1 MQVVIVESPAKAK
14 TINKYLGGD
23 YKVIASYGHI
33 RDLPPKDGSVRP
45 DENFA
50 MDWEVDA
57 GSQKHLKEIISAL
70 KGADGLILA
79 TDPDREGEAISWHV
93 MDELNRHKALEG
105 IPTKRVTFNAITKNA
120 VLEAMANPRDLDRP
134 LVDAYLARRALDSL
148 VGFTLS
154 PVLWRKLPGS
164 KSAGRVQSVAL
175 RMICDRE
182 LEIEKFKAEEYWTV
196 GAEMA
201 TAAKEGFAARLT
213 HFEGKKLD
221 KFDLNDEAKATRAAA
236 AVRSGSFTVT
246 QVEKKTKQ
254 RRPYAPFTT
263 STLQQDA
270 SRRLYF
276 SARQTMDLAQK
287 LYEGV
292 EIDGETTGL
301 ITYMRTDGVQMDQDA
316 IHSVRGLIADR
327 YGKKFVPEQFRIYK
341 TKAKNAQEAH
351 EAIRP
356 TDVRRTP
363 EMVAKYV
370 SADQLRLYEL
380 IWKRTMASQME
391 SAVVDGVSVVSSTP
405 DGQTQ
410 LRANGSTI
418 VFKGY
423 LEVYDDTPAPVAK
436 KDDKDKKDDGKDAPG
451 DEEDESLGRL
461 LPVMTEG
468 QKLDVL
474 GVTPEQHFTQPPP
487 RFSEASLV
495 KSLEE
500 KGIGRPSTYASI
512 IQVLQDRKYVRMDGR
527 RFIPE
532 DRGRVVIAF
541 LESFFLRYVEY
552 NFTADLENQLDEI
565 SSGTLD
571 WKKVLTDFWFDF
583 AAAIDGTKDLT
594 RTAVI
599 DAVDALLEPHLFP
612 VRADGTN
619 PRVCPACADG
629 RIGLKFGK
637 FGSFIGCSRYPEC
650 RYTRPLSSPDGAN
663 GQFVLDGPKELG
675 LDPVSGLKVTLRVG
689 PYGPYVQLGGEEV
702 APAPPPPKVVAEDG
716 EVDPKAKKK
725 RKKAVPKGDKPKRM
739 SLPKGTDPNDV
750 DLARGLKLLALPREI
765 GPDPETGEI
774 ILAGI
779 GRFGPYLKVGSR
791 YQSLPKD
798 DDILEIGL
806 NRAVMVLAEGKER
819 QGKRAG
825 GGTTKSIGDHP
836 EDGKAV
842 TLRSGRFGPYVQ
854 HGQIRA
860 TLPRDMEPDTVTL
873 EAAVALIAAKAAKGG
888 KPAKAAKAA
897 PAKAPKAPKATKSV
911 TPKASK
917 SISAKGVKSP
927 KAKATVAGAVK
938 PIPKPKTRA
947 PRKAAA
953 E

>member
-14 TINKYLGGD
+14 TINKYLGSD

-57 GSQKHLKEIISAL
+57 GSQKHLKEIIAAL

-93 MDELNRHKALEG
+93 MDELHRNKALG
-105 IPTKRVTFNAITKNA
+105 DKTVKRVTFNAITKNA
-120 VLEAMANPRDLDRP
+120 VLEAMAHPRELDRP
-134 LVDAYLARRALDSL
+134 LVDAYLARRALDYL

-316 IHSVRGLIADR
+316 IHSVRGLIGER

-423 LEVYDDTPAPVAK
+423 LEVYDDTPAPPASKENV
-436 KDDKDKKDDGKDAPG
+436 KDAAKKDDGKDASP
-451 DEEDESLGRL
+451 DDEDESLGRL

-468 QKLDVL
+468 QKLDVM

-571 WKKVLTDFWFDF
+571 WKKVLEDFWRDF

-612 VRADGTN
+612 PRADGTN
-619 PRVCPACADG
+619 PRVCPACSEG

-650 RYTRPLSSPDGAN
+650 RYTRPLGAPDGAN
-663 GQFVLDGPKELG
+663 GQFALDGPKELG
-675 LDPVSGLKVTLRVG
+675 LDPATGLKVTLRVG

-702 APAPPPPKVVAEDG
+702 LPAPPPPKVVAEEG

-725 RKKAVPKGDKPKRM
+725 KKKAVPKGEKPKRM

-750 DLARGLKLLALPREI
+750 DLNRALKLLALPREI
-765 GPDPETGEI
+765 GPDPDSGET

-798 DDILEIGL
+798 DDVLEIGL
-806 NRAVMVLAEGKER
+806 NRAAIVLAEGKER
-819 QGKRAG
+819 QGNRKG
-825 GGTTKSIGDHP
+825 GGTAKAIGDHP

-873 EAAVALIAAKAAKGG
+873 DAAVALIAAKAAKGG
-888 KPAKAAKAA
+888 KPARAPAAPKAAK
-897 PAKAPKAPKATKSV
+897 KSTV

-917 SISAKGVKSP
+917 STNAKGVKSP
-927 KAKATVAGAVK
+927 AAKATPEAKAK
-938 PIPKPKTRA
+938 PPAKPKARV

>member
-14 TINKYLGGD
+14 TINKYLGAD

-50 MDWEVDA
+50 MDWEVDS

-70 KGADGLILA
+70 KGASGLILA

-93 MDELNRHKALEG
+93 MDELKRHKALEG
-105 IPTKRVTFNAITKNA
+105 TPVKRVTFNAITKNA
-120 VLEAMANPRDLDRP
+120 VLEAMSHPRELDRP
-134 LVDAYLARRALDSL
+134 LVDAYLARRALDYL

-201 TAAKEGFAARLT
+201 TASKEGFAARLT

-221 KFDLNDEAKATRAAA
+221 KFDLNDEAKASRAAA

-246 QVEKKTKQ
+246 AVEKKTKQ

-327 YGKKFVPEQFRIYK
+327 YGKKYVPEQFRIYK

-363 EMVAKYV
+363 EIVAKYV
-370 SADQLRLYEL
+370 SADQLKLYEL

-391 SAVVDGVSVVSSTP
+391 SAVVDGVSVTASTP

-436 KDDKDKKDDGKDAPG
+436 EAKKDDGKDAAG

-495 KSLEE
+495 KALEE

-565 SSGTLD
+565 SSGNLD
-571 WKKVLTDFWFDF
+571 WKQVLADFWRDF

-599 DAVDALLEPHLFP
+599 DALDALLEPHLFP
-612 VRADGTN
+612 VRADGSN
-619 PRVCPACADG
+619 PRVCPACTDG

-650 RYTRPLSSPDGAN
+650 RYTRPLGAPDGAN
-663 GQFVLDGPKELG
+663 GQFVLDGPKDLG
-675 LDPVSGLKVTLRVG
+675 PDPVSGLKVTLRVG

-702 APAPPPPKVVAEDG
+702 APAPKVAADALDKEGGEADG
-716 EVDPKAKKK
+716 KKK
-725 RKKAVPKGDKPKRM
+725 RKKKVLPKDKPKRM
-739 SLPKGTDPNDV
+739 SLPKGTDPNEV
-750 DLARGLKLLALPREI
+750 DLGKALKLLALPREI
-765 GPDPETGEI
+765 GPDPETGET

-779 GRFGPYLKVGSR
+779 GRFGPYLKVGPR

-798 DDILEIGL
+798 DDVLEIGL
-806 NRAVMVLAEGKER
+806 NRAVVVLAEGKER
-819 QGKRAG
+819 QNARKG
-825 GGTTKSIGDHP
+825 GAAKSLGDHP
-836 EDGKAV
+836 DDGKPV

-860 TLPRDMEPDTVTL
+860 TLTRDLEPDTVTL
-873 EAAVALIAAKAAKGG
+873 DTAVALLA
-888 KPAKAAKAA
+888 AKAAKAA
-897 PAKAPKAPKATKSV
+897 PAKGKKAAIETAPPAPKAKKSTAAKA
-911 TPKASK
+911 
-917 SISAKGVKSP
+917 VKSP
-927 KAKATVAGAVK
+927 KAKAGPAVK
-938 PIPKPKTRA
+938 PPKPKAGARV
-947 PRKAAA
+947 PRKAA